1 MTADTSVVLAS
12 ASPRRRDLLAALGLR
27 FRVVPANIDEAAAA
41 AGEPAAAVAV
51 VASAKTRAVSARH
64 PEAVVI
70 GADTI
75 VVLDG
80 AVLGKPRDTAEACRM
95 LMALRDRVHTVFTA
109 VCVRSVHEELS
120 GVVRSMVRMRDY
132 ATDELERYVATGS
145 GLDKA
150 GGYGVQDAAFQ
161 PVASIEGCY
170 CNVMGLP
177 LWTVIRFLERTG
189 VVRVRRP
196 AEVFAQCTECPLA
209 G

>member
-1 MTADTSVVLAS
+1 
-12 ASPRRRDLLAALGLR
+12 
-27 FRVVPANIDEAAAA
+27 
-41 AGEPAAAVAV
+41 
-51 VASAKTRAVSARH
+51 
-64 PEAVVI
+64 
-70 GADTI
+70 

-80 AVLGKPRDTAEACRM
+80 AVLGKPADTTEARRM
-95 LMALRDRVHTVFTA
+95 LTALRGRVHTVLTA
-109 VCVRSVHEELS
+109 VCVRTTHDELS

-132 ATDELERYVATGS
+132 ATAEIERYVVTGS

-150 GGYGVQDAAFQ
+150 GGYGVQDDAFQ

-189 VVRVRRP
+189 GISVRRP
-196 AEVFAQCTECPLA
+196 GEVFARCTECPLA